1 MRIITAILTLVIT
14 VSCSFGVQGPT
25 RDDAPKTWAEL
36 FEAWHEEMNRSYVLF
51 DLDSPSDEWD
61 KVLDEYMLKFE
72 GLDEPIGD
80 SRLQTLQAY
89 RFFYDVVALL
99 SDGHYSLQ
107 ITDDINDSKD
117 RDIVLSPSAIRKL
130 KAEGAD
136 DTDIFWWYAMDLYSE
151 EIVKSAFYNETPE
164 NIIRY
169 SLGLDFPEDIPES
182 VTEADFPSTVLKE
195 YILVHAEESQ
205 PSALKAFEFMGIIG
219 MTNDDILYIM
229 PSSFPFAA
237 YHQDT
242 MDGKIDGEDT
252 GLMLSWR
259 ERLIDELDAIRDG
272 RSPAK
277 GIVIDLRGNRGG
289 YSSDLTYIW
298 GNMLSKDITIGY
310 TRRKI
315 GPNRHSYGAWQPWIV
330 SAASDK
336 PLDIPIVVLVN
347 STTAS
352 CGELSTMIFHALAE
366 EGYNVTIMGAATM
379 GAHGAV
385 PGNAEEYNAGSF
397 SIEPWIKLTYTAGS
411 ETVYRDGVSYEGKGI
426 PVDIEVPWD
435 YEAFMA
441 GNDARLSAGLA
452 QVLK

>member
-1 MRIITAILTLVIT
+1 MRIITAIITLLLT

-36 FEAWHEEMNRSYVLF
+36 FEAWHEEMDKSYVF
-51 DLDSPSDEWD
+51 WDLDSPSDEWD

-242 MDGKIDGEDT
+242 MDGKIDGEYT

-272 RSPAK
+272 RSRAK

-330 SAASDK
+330 SAVFDK
-336 PLDIPIVVLVN
+336 PLDVPIVVLVN

-352 CGELSTMIFHALAE
+352 CGELSTMIFRALAE
-366 EGYNVTIMGAATM
+366 EGYEVTIMGASTL

-385 PGNAEEYNAGSF
+385 PEKAEEYNAGSF
-397 SIEPWIKLTYTAGS
+397 AIEPWIKLTYTAGS

-426 PVDIEVPWD
+426 PVDVEIPWNYD
-435 YEAFMA
+435 SFMA
-441 GNDARLSAGLA
+441 GNDARLSAGFEE
-452 QVLK
+452 VLR

>member
-1 MRIITAILTLVIT
+1 MRIFTALITLILT
-14 VSCSFGVQGPT
+14 VSCSFSAPGPS
-25 RDDAPKTWAEL
+25 RGDSHKTWAEL
-36 FEAWHEEMNRSYVLF
+36 FEAWHEEMNRSYVF
-51 DLDSPSDEWD
+51 WDLDSPSGEWD
-61 KVLDEYMLKFE
+61 DVLESYLPEFQE
-72 GLDEPIGD
+72 LDEPIGE

-89 RFFYDVVALL
+89 RFFYDIVALL
-99 SDGHYSLQ
+99 SDGHYLLQ
-107 ITDDINDSKD
+107 LTDDINDSDD
-117 RDIVLSPSAIRKL
+117 RDIIISPSAIRKL
-130 KAEGAD
+130 KAEGASD
-136 DTDIFWWYAMDLYSE
+136 SDIFWWYGMDLYSE

-182 VTEADFPSTVLKE
+182 ATESDYPSTVLKE
-195 YILVHAEESQ
+195 YFLVHAAESQ
-205 PSALKAFEFMGIIG
+205 PSALKAFEFMGVIG
-219 MTNDDILYIM
+219 ITNDDILYIM

-237 YHQDT
+237 YHQDA
-242 MDGKIDGEDT
+242 MDGKIDGEYT

-259 ERLIDELDAIRDG
+259 ERLIDELDAIRRG
-272 RSPAK
+272 TSTAK

-298 GNMLSKDITIGY
+298 GNMLSEDITIGY

-315 GPNRHSYGAWQPWIV
+315 GPNRLSYGAWQPWIV
-330 SAASDK
+330 SAVSDK

-352 CGELSTMIFHALAE
+352 CGELSTMIFRALAE
-366 EGYNVTIMGAATM
+366 DSHDVTIMGTATM

-385 PGNAEEYNAGSF
+385 PEKAEEYNAGSF
-397 SIEPWIKLTYTAGS
+397 AIEPWIKLTYTAGS

>member
-1 MRIITAILTLVIT
+1 MRIFTALITLILT
-14 VSCSFGVQGPT
+14 VSCSFSVPGPS

-36 FEAWHEEMNRSYVLF
+36 FEAWHEEMNRSYVF
-51 DLDSPSDEWD
+51 WDLDSPSDEWD
-61 KVLDEYMLKFE
+61 KVLDEYLPKFE
-72 GLDEPIGD
+72 GLDNPIGEN
-80 SRLQTLQAY
+80 RLQSLQAY
-89 RFFYDVVALL
+89 RFFYDIVALL

-107 ITDDINDSKD
+107 VTDDINDGKD
-117 RDIVLSPSAIRKL
+117 RDIVISPSAIRKL

-136 DTDIFWWYAMDLYSE
+136 DTNIFWWYAMDLYSE

-182 VTEADFPSTVLKE
+182 ATEADFPSTVLRE
-195 YILVHAEESQ
+195 YFLVHAEESQ
-205 PSALKAFEFMGIIG
+205 PSALKAFEFMGVIG
-219 MTNDDILYIM
+219 MTKDDILYIM

-237 YHQDT
+237 YHQDA
-242 MDGKIDGEDT
+242 MDGKIDGEYT

-272 RSPAK
+272 RSTAK

-298 GNMLSKDITIGY
+298 GNMLSEDITIGY

-315 GPNRHSYGAWQPWIV
+315 GPNRLSYGAWQPWIV

-336 PLDIPIVVLVN
+336 PLDVPIVVLVN

-352 CGELSTMIFHALAE
+352 CGELSTMIFRALAE
-366 EGYNVTIMGAATM
+366 EGYEVTIMGASTL

-385 PGNAEEYNAGSF
+385 PEKAEEYNAGSF
-397 SIEPWIKLTYTAGS
+397 AIEPWIKLTYTAGS

-426 PVDIEVPWD
+426 PVDVEVPWNYD
-435 YEAFMA
+435 SFMA
-441 GNDARLSAGLA
+441 GNDARLSAGFEE
-452 QVLK
+452 VLR